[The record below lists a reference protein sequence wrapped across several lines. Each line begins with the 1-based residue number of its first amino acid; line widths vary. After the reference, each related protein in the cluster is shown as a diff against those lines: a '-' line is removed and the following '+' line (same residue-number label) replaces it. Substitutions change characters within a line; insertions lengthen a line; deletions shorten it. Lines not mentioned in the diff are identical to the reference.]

1 MAKGDDGAAGDL
13 PCVGHIVLKRLFFRL
28 VDGLKAVLVLLC
40 AAAVVAFIM
49 HRLDDSSR
57 FEGQAYAIDGDSL
70 RLQGRE
76 VRLEGID
83 APELYQSCQ
92 KGAVDVACGRAAR
105 EALAAL
111 LARGPVQCLDHGR
124 DRFARTLAVCHAGDV
139 ELNAEMV
146 KSGHAIAFGRY
157 SAEEAQARRAQRGIW
172 ALSFENP
179 AAFRARNA
187 AHGVH

>member
-1 MAKGDDGAAGDL
+1 
-13 PCVGHIVLKRLFFRL
+13 VLKRLFFAL
-28 VDGLKAVLVLLC
+28 VDGFKGLVVLLC
-40 AAAVVAFIM
+40 VAGAIAFIL
-49 HRLDDSSR
+49 HRLDGSR
-57 FEGQAYAIDGDSL
+57 RIEGQAYAIDGDSL

-83 APELYQSCQ
+83 ALELHQSCRN
-92 KGAVDVACGRAAR
+92 GEATVACGRAAR

-111 LARGPVQCLDHGR
+111 LARGPVQCLDLGR

-139 ELNAEMV
+139 ELNAAMV
-146 KSGHAIAFGRY
+146 ESGYAIAFGRY
-157 SAEEAQARRAQRGIW
+157 SWEEAQARRAKRGIW

-179 AAFRARNA
+179 ATFRAGNA